1 MPNQRTVEISCELF
15 QGYQIQIDL
24 DYVNNNDEIVQ
35 AIVCELQF
43 FLKECNLNNLLERSR
58 EKKFHIHME
67 FGTILKNK
75 PSETIWVCSHC

>member
-1 MPNQRTVEISCELF
+1 MRFCLKVIICIYLQMPNQRTVEISCELF

-43 FLKECNLNNLLERSR
+43 FLKECNLNNL
-58 EKKFHIHME
+58 M
-67 FGTILKNK
+67 
-75 PSETIWVCSHC
+75 